1 MIRIAL
7 SAMTLAAMTSIATA
21 QSGAAE
27 RLKALLQIGDP
38 TNSYEGVVAELSKVV
53 RLYDV
58 NGDGVTDDELDVA
71 DLHAAAKARAQAAM
85 QFLSADL
92 DNDLQMTRAEREIFA
107 RLGNDAL
114 SVEQFDAL
122 DHDANGT
129 IDWREVSDQAVARG
143 RIVQK
148 ANLRRVSLDIDPT
161 PGTPFTLADA
171 TTLADELFAVA
182 DLNDDRLVDGG
193 ERRTISAQ
201 ERLLAP
207 APRSQ
212 LTGRVL
218 ADGICRAPK
227 ALPGDQAVF
236 VGTHEGLAYA
246 TSFVGRSDV
255 PSHVVRVHV
264 APGPEQIYFMGS
276 AYTSVIWQFTGATER
291 VRQAVLA
298 GVEAQGA
305 LGLARE
311 RVTIEVADDCFPLV
325 DDLNGIS
332 GVDANIA
339 LRDFTSHDETSMAA
353 APKVFGVYVP
363 EMKLIPTPE
372 GSTPGAMPLIAVP
385 PEDVVATEPAR
396 SYEVLPGRA
405 GLVQLVAT
413 GALEPLG
420 GDDFRIAKPIPHFP
434 AALGNAVRLLLGR
447 GIPMPSGSAGRACV
461 IDEVTGARR
470 NPAAPC

>member
-1 MIRIAL
+1 M
-7 SAMTLAAMTSIATA
+7 
-21 QSGAAE
+21 
-27 RLKALLQIGDP
+27 
-38 TNSYEGVVAELSKVV
+38 Y
-53 RLYDV
+53 
-58 NGDGVTDDELDVA
+58 
-71 DLHAAAKARAQAAM
+71 
-85 QFLSADL
+85 
-92 DNDLQMTRAEREIFA
+92 
-107 RLGNDAL
+107 
-114 SVEQFDAL
+114 
-122 DHDANGT
+122 
-129 IDWREVSDQAVARG
+129 
-143 RIVQK
+143 
-148 ANLRRVSLDIDPT
+148 
-161 PGTPFTLADA
+161 
-171 TTLADELFAVA
+171 
-182 DLNDDRLVDGG
+182 
-193 ERRTISAQ
+193 
-201 ERLLAP
+201 
-207 APRSQ
+207 
-212 LTGRVL
+212 
-218 ADGICRAPK
+218 
-227 ALPGDQAVF
+227 
-236 VGTHEGLAYA
+236 
-246 TSFVGRSDV
+246 
-255 PSHVVRVHV
+255 
-264 APGPEQIYFMGS
+264 
-276 AYTSVIWQFTGATER
+276 
-291 VRQAVLA
+291 VRQCWLESKHKAP
-298 GVEAQGA
+298 

-311 RVTIEVADDCFPLV
+311 RVTIEVADDCFPLI

-363 EMKLIPTPE
+363 EMKLIPAPE